1 MKVVQER
8 LIPFTA
14 AVSIEAAS
22 KEIVSFLKKGNI
34 LHVNLIEKDYIT
46 LGGKGLCFSDSQ
58 LIKAASTGLGFPRLS
73 SLAFNFTNGIK
84 SLLMLLK
91 IKKILK
97 AMGSSSQS
105 AAVGLRAG
113 LAGAAVFANNDS
125 RCMELLKGEGSG
137 VALFKIADTEISC
150 WFSFSE
156 NGDCQVGSDPLECH
170 PSAVFTF
177 RDCEVAS
184 SAIKGGFDHLG
195 GPALGEATISGNLPV
210 LDKIGYISRVCQKAV
225 PSVL

>member
-8 LIPFTA
+8 LIPYTA

-22 KEIVSFLKKGNI
+22 KEIVSILKKGNI
-34 LHVNLIEKDYIT
+34 LDVNLIENDYIQ

-58 LIKAASTGLGFPRLS
+58 LIKAASTGFGFPKLS

-97 AMGSSSQS
+97 GVGSSTQS

-113 LAGAAVFANNDS
+113 LAGAAAFANNDS
-125 RCMELLKGEGSG
+125 RCMKLLKGEGSG
-137 VALFKIADTEISC
+137 IALFEIADSEASV

-156 NGDCQVGSDPLECH
+156 NGDCHVGSDPLKCP

-177 RDCEVAS
+177 RDCKVAS
-184 SAIKGGFDHLG
+184 NAIRGGFDHLG
-195 GPALGEATISGNLPV
+195 GPAIGEATISGNLPI
-210 LDKIGYISRVCQKAV
+210 LDKIGYISRACQKAV

>member
-1 MKVVQER
+1 
-8 LIPFTA
+8 
-14 AVSIEAAS
+14 
-22 KEIVSFLKKGNI
+22 LKKGNI

-97 AMGSSSQS
+97 AVGSSSQS

-125 RCMELLKGEGSG
+125 RCKELLKGEGSG
-137 VALFKIADTEISC
+137 VALFEIAI
-150 WFSFSE
+150 
-156 NGDCQVGSDPLECH
+156 L
-170 PSAVFTF
+170 
-177 RDCEVAS
+177 
-184 SAIKGGFDHLG
+184 K
-195 GPALGEATISGNLPV
+195 
-210 LDKIGYISRVCQKAV
+210 SRVGFHFLKTGIV
-225 PSVL
+225 RSVLTLWNVILQLFLLSEIVRWRAVQSRVDLII

>member
-1 MKVVQER
+1 MNVVQER
-8 LIPFTA
+8 LIPYAT

-22 KEIVSFLKKGNI
+22 KEIVSLLKKGNI
-34 LHVNLIEKDYIT
+34 LHVNLIENDYIQ

-58 LIKAASTGLGFPRLS
+58 LIKAAGTGFGFPRLS

-91 IKKILK
+91 IKKIMK
-97 AMGSSSQS
+97 VVDMSAQS

-113 LAGAAVFANNDS
+113 LAGAAAFANNDP
-125 RCMELLKGEGSG
+125 RCNDLLKGEGSG
-137 VALFKIADTEISC
+137 IALFEIADTEVSF

-156 NGDCQVGSDPLECH
+156 NGDCQVGSDRLDGP

-177 RDCEVAS
+177 RDCKVAS
-184 SAIKGGFDHLG
+184 NAIKGGFDHLG
-195 GPALGEATISGNLPV
+195 GPALGEATVSGNLPI

-225 PSVL
+225 PSFL